1 MTRNPTI
8 LLIHNAAAG
17 RGRRGRVA
25 AVVGCL
31 EQRGFRVTVR
41 ATERPGHAQ
50 QIAAEAAGLDLI
62 IAAGGDGTVNEI
74 VEGLGANA
82 PSLAVLPLGT
92 ANVLAA
98 ELGLTD
104 DPERFADAVAAGRT
118 VAAWP
123 GEVNGRSF
131 MLMASVG
138 FDAEVVAA
146 VTPAQ
151 KHLLGKAAYLLA
163 ALRLWLAG
171 RQTAL
176 RVTIDGA
183 AYPAAGVV
191 VSKSRFYGGRFV
203 LAPQAGIAV
212 PRLFAVL
219 MPGGRRRDRL
229 RYAWAMLHG
238 RLHLQP
244 DVRVIAAEEV
254 RVTADDPAPV
264 QVDGDIRGNTPAV
277 IRVGQRP
284 VRLIVDQAS
293 K

>member
-8 LLIHNAAAG
+8 LLIHNATAG
-17 RGRRGRVA
+17 RGRRNRVA
-25 AVVGCL
+25 AVVRSL
-31 EQRGFRVTVR
+31 EQRGFVVTVR
-41 ATERPGHAQ
+41 ATERPGRAQ
-50 QIAAEAAGLDLI
+50 QIAASATGLGLI
-62 IAAGGDGTVNEI
+62 VAAGGDGTVNEI
-74 VEGLGANA
+74 VEGLGAD
-82 PSLAVLPLGT
+82 PPTLAVLPLGT

-104 DPERFADAVAAGRT
+104 DPQRFAAAVAAGRT
-118 VAAWP
+118 VSAWP
-123 GEVNGRSF
+123 GEVNGRNF

-151 KHLLGKAAYLLA
+151 KHLLGKAAYVLV

-176 RVTIDGA
+176 RVTVDGA
-183 AYPAAGVV
+183 TYPAAGVV

-203 LAPQAGIAV
+203 LAPEAGIAV
-212 PRLFAVL
+212 PRLYAVL

-229 RYAWAMLHG
+229 RYAWATLWG
-238 RLHLQP
+238 RLHLLA
-244 DVRVIAAEEV
+244 DVLVIPTREV
-254 RVTADDPAPV
+254 SVASDEPAPV
-264 QVDGDIRGNTPAV
+264 QVDGDIRGATPAV

-284 VRLIVDQAS
+284 VRLIS
-293 K
+293 G